1 MSAGRAATLMLCAA
15 LLPAMLVAQGGAAF
29 VRQMAPFPVM
39 DHAGKVVAEPFLGG
53 FDVPRPQLAD
63 LDGDGDLD
71 LFVQERAS
79 ALMHFEN
86 VDGRLTWR
94 TDQYGGMMVGEWARF
109 VDLDQDGLIDLLSE
123 KPNSYIQLWR
133 NVGTTRQ
140 ARFEAGADS
149 LRDTEGT
156 AIFADRQ
163 NILNLVDVDCNG
175 RLDLFIGRL
184 SGTIV
189 RYEAD
194 AAARGAIPRF
204 RLVTERFEEIEIVG
218 AGGEGARPSLH
229 GANTMAFGDVDGD
242 GDPDLLWGD
251 FFEQG
256 LLLLTNHGQQ
266 CRFPDFQ
273 HAPAQFPST
282 PPLLTSG
289 YNAPSLGDLD
299 GDGDL
304 DLVMGVI
311 GGAFGPNRT
320 SVDNLY
326 HVAQVSRGVWEVRT
340 SRLLPT
346 IDVGSEATPTLADL
360 DGDGDL
366 DLLVGNRIVQGDGEQ
381 GTLTWF
387 ENVGSRTAPS
397 FRDRGPLELPTEFN
411 PSAAVADL
419 DGDALPDLVVGTWR
433 DRVQWFRNSGGRTA
447 PRWTLADSALVLLTR
462 GSNSVPALADLDGDG
477 DLDMLVG
484 EASGQL
490 NLYRND
496 GTRTV
501 PKFTLVS
508 DTFQEIDV
516 GRRASPTLVDLDGTG
531 RFDLVIGTE
540 EGEIQRWRA
549 VGAKGEIRFVLDST
563 FAVPVHRNA
572 APTFGDLRGNG
583 RLGLMVGTASGGVLY
598 YEKTGIT
605 PRPRAQ

>member
-1 MSAGRAATLMLCAA
+1 MIGGRTSGLMLLAA
-15 LLPAMLVAQGGAAF
+15 LLPAVLGAQGGGAF
-29 VRQMAPFPVM
+29 VRRVAPFPVM
-39 DHAGKVVAEPFLGG
+39 DRGGKVIAEPFLGG
-53 FDVPRPQLAD
+53 FDVPRPQLSD

-71 LFVQERAS
+71 LFVQERAN

-86 VDGRLTWR
+86 VDGRFTWR
-94 TDQYGGMMVGEWARF
+94 TDQYGGMAVGEWARF

-133 NVGTTRQ
+133 NVGTKQTP
-140 ARFEAGADS
+140 RFEASADS
-149 LRDTEGT
+149 LRDAEGT

-175 RLDLFIGRL
+175 RLDLFIGRV

-194 AAARGAIPRF
+194 AAARGTIPRF

-256 LLLLTNHGQQ
+256 LLLLANQGQQ

-273 HAPAQFPST
+273 HPPEQFPST
-282 PPLLTSG
+282 PALLTSG

-320 SVDNLY
+320 SVENLY
-326 HVAQVSRGVWEVRT
+326 HVVQVRRGVWEVRT

-346 IDVGSEATPTLADL
+346 IDVGSEAVPTLADL

-397 FRDRGPLELPTEFN
+397 FRDRGPLDLPTEFN

-419 DGDALPDLVVGTWR
+419 DGDGLPDLVVGTWR
-433 DRVQWFRNSGGRTA
+433 DRVQWFRNGGTRTA

-462 GSNSVPALADLDGDG
+462 GSNSVPTLGDLDGDG
-477 DLDMLVG
+477 DLDLLVG

-496 GTRTV
+496 GTRTA
-501 PKFTLVS
+501 PKFVLVS
-508 DTFQEIDV
+508 DTFQDIDI

-531 RFDLVIGTE
+531 RLDLVIGTE
-540 EGEIQRWRA
+540 EGELQRWRA
-549 VGAKGEIRFVLDST
+549 VGAKGEIRFARDTT

-572 APTFGDLRGNG
+572 APAFGDLHGNG
-583 RLGLMVGTASGGVLY
+583 KLGLMVGTASGGVLY
-598 YEKTGIT
+598 FE
-605 PRPRAQ
+605 RPR